1 MTSFYDRFQ
10 LENKDIKKSI
20 LKDNFTLNY
29 SDWQKL
35 KINEQYNKLYSN
47 IYGVNNKEKLTSD
60 ETVFN
65 YKLNEFIKKSSR
77 VYINIINDFTDF
89 ASSRDQ
95 SLNKFAMIFVK
106 DENLIYVGAL
116 VLLLAFLL
124 WLIDA
129 TS

>member
-1 MTSFYDRFQ
+1 MTSFYNRFQ

-47 IYGVNNKEKLTSD
+47 VYGVNNKEKLTSN
-60 ETVFN
+60 ETIFN

-77 VYINIINDFTDF
+77 VYINIINDITDF